1 MKKLTNSYIGDELV
15 NKVKVLSM
23 ALRQAENVITVLEQ
37 ENQNLK
43 DVLNNLA
50 SVNKEDCDHV
60 YEAMSVQ

>member
-43 DVLNNLA
+43 DVLNNLT
-50 SVNKEDCDHV
+50 SINKEDCDYT
-60 YEAMSVQ
+60 YEVVSV